1 MSSDVLTEGIELGGL
16 TTDYEIRMLV
26 CYLLWEIK
34 EPVTMKMLNDA
45 LLKDGIVNYFQLANE
60 VSALIV
66 SNHITDSDK
75 NRNGE
80 ALLELTELG
89 KKAATTFYK
98 KLPLSIREKSLNSL
112 REAMTIERSKNEN
125 ICTIIRDDDS
135 YRLKIKI
142 ADYGSDLLS
151 LDFYVPTEDM
161 ALLCRDNFLK
171 DPTVLYRNIIKTLS
185 GEDIGE

>member
-1 MSSDVLTEGIELGGL
+1 MSSNVLTEGIELGGL

-45 LLKDGIVNYFQLANE
+45 LFKDGIVNYFQLANE

-66 SNHITDSDK
+66 SKHIKDNEK
-75 NRNGE
+75 NSKGE
-80 ALLELTELG
+80 ALLNLTDLG
-89 KKAATTFYK
+89 KKAAETFYK
-98 KLPLSIREKSLNSL
+98 KLPLSIREKSLAAL
-112 REAMTIERSKNEN
+112 KEAMTIERSKNEN
-125 ICTIIRDDDS
+125 LCTVIREEDDS

-151 LDFYVPTEDM
+151 LDFYVPTEDL
-161 ALLCRDNFLK
+161 AIKCRHNFLK
-171 DPTVLYRNIIKTLS
+171 DPTILYMNILKTLG
-185 GEDIGE
+185 GEDLG